1 MRGPSLQKATIISF
15 ALHLTVFLAAILILR
30 HSSRMVIPAPYTV
43 SLVSPDVIK
52 GIDKRAD
59 VDKGTD
65 ADKGRDEN
73 VVQETKESVAPSA
86 STKKSKK
93 EIAKEKEMLEK
104 KISAIAAKKKIE
116 KIVKLRSII
125 SLKASGDKR
134 SSNEK
139 AVSPSAGKYTQS
151 DNYYSTIMEEIRPY
165 WSLPPGMATKGL
177 EAIVAIKI
185 SKDGNVSV
193 LGLEKSSGN
202 KLFDRVALQAPAKA
216 SPLPRPPYEM
226 EIGVRFYP

>member
-1 MRGPSLQKATIISF
+1 
-15 ALHLTVFLAAILILR
+15 
-30 HSSRMVIPAPYTV
+30 MVMPAPYTV

-52 GIDKRAD
+52 GIDKRAY
-59 VDKGTD
+59 VDKVTN
-65 ADKGRDEN
+65 ADKEREEN
-73 VVQETKESVAPSA
+73 VVQETKESAAPSA

-125 SLKASGDKR
+125 ALKASGDKR

-139 AVSPSAGKYTQS
+139 TASASPGKGNPSEDYYTKITKEIWQQWVYPNVGKKDIEAVVSIKILMDGT
-151 DNYYSTIMEEIRPY
+151 
-165 WSLPPGMATKGL
+165 
-177 EAIVAIKI
+177 AIVQKI
-185 SKDGNVSV
+185 
-193 LGLEKSSGN
+193 EKSSGN
-202 KLFDRVALQAPAKA
+202 SIFDKSALRALAKA
-216 SPLPRPPYEM
+216 SPLPPPPYEM

>member
-15 ALHLTVFLAAILILR
+15 ALHLTVFLAAVLILR
-30 HSSRMVIPAPYTV
+30 HSSRMVMPAPYTV

-52 GIDKRAD
+52 GIDKSAD

-73 VVQETKESVAPSA
+73 VVQAAKESVAPSA
-86 STKKSKK
+86 SAKKSKK

-125 SLKASGDKR
+125 TLKAIGDKR
-134 SSNEK
+134 SLNEK
-139 AVSPSAGKYTQS
+139 TASTSSGKGAPSEDYYTKITKEIWQQWIYPNVGKKDIEAVVSIKILRDGT
-151 DNYYSTIMEEIRPY
+151 
-165 WSLPPGMATKGL
+165 
-177 EAIVAIKI
+177 AIVQKI
-185 SKDGNVSV
+185 
-193 LGLEKSSGN
+193 EKSSGN
-202 KLFDRVALQAPAKA
+202 SIFDKSALRALAKA
-216 SPLPRPPYEM
+216 SPLPPPPYEM

>member
-30 HSSRMVIPAPYTV
+30 HSSRIVMPAPYTV
-43 SLVSPDVIK
+43 SLVSQDVIK
-52 GIDKRAD
+52 GLDKRAD
-59 VDKGTD
+59 V
-65 ADKGRDEN
+65 DKGRDEN
-73 VVQETKESVAPSA
+73 VVQETKESVAPSVSA
-86 STKKSKK
+86 KKSKK

-116 KIVKLRSII
+116 KIVKLRSVI

-139 AVSPSAGKYTQS
+139 TDSAFPGKGNPSEDYYTKITKEIWQQWVYPNVGKKDIEAVVSIKILRDGT
-151 DNYYSTIMEEIRPY
+151 
-165 WSLPPGMATKGL
+165 
-177 EAIVAIKI
+177 AIVQKI
-185 SKDGNVSV
+185 
-193 LGLEKSSGN
+193 EKSSGN
-202 KLFDRVALQAPAKA
+202 SIFDKSALRALAKA
-216 SPLPRPPYEM
+216 SPLPPPPYEM

>member
-15 ALHLTVFLAAILILR
+15 ALHLTFFLAAILILR
-30 HSSRMVIPAPYTV
+30 HSSRMVMPAPYTV
-43 SLVSPDVIK
+43 SLVSPDVLK

-73 VVQETKESVAPSA
+73 VVQETKESLAPSA

-116 KIVKLRSII
+116 KIVKLRSVI

-139 AVSPSAGKYTQS
+139 TGPGKGNSSAS
-151 DNYYSTIMEEIRPY
+151 DDYSSKIMDGIQPY
-165 WSLPPGMATKGL
+165 WKFPPGIGKKGL
-177 EAIVAIKI
+177 EAIVSIKI
-185 SKDGNVSV
+185 LKDGTVIV
-193 LGLEKSSGN
+193 QGMEKSSGN
-202 KLFDRVALQAPAKA
+202 TFFDRVALQAPAKA
-216 SPLPRPPYEM
+216 SPLPPPPYEM

>member
-15 ALHLTVFLAAILILR
+15 ALHLTLFLAAILILR
-30 HSSRMVIPAPYTV
+30 HSSRMVMPAPYTV
-43 SLVSPDVIK
+43 SLVSPDVLK

-86 STKKSKK
+86 SIKKSKK

-116 KIVKLRSII
+116 KIVKLRSAIA
-125 SLKASGDKR
+125 LKASGDKR
-134 SSNEK
+134 SLNEK
-139 AVSPSAGKYTQS
+139 TASASPGKGNQS
-151 DNYYSTIMEEIRPY
+151 DDYYTKITKEIWQQWVYPNVGKKDIEAVVSIKILRD
-165 WSLPPGMATKGL
+165 GT
-177 EAIVAIKI
+177 AIVQKI
-185 SKDGNVSV
+185 
-193 LGLEKSSGN
+193 EKSSGN
-202 KLFDRVALQAPAKA
+202 SIFDKSALRALAKA
-216 SPLPRPPYEM
+216 SPLPPPPYEM

>member
-15 ALHLTVFLAAILILR
+15 ALHLTIFLAAVLILR
-30 HSSRMVIPAPYTV
+30 HSSRMVMPAPYTV

-52 GIDKRAD
+52 GIDKRAY
-59 VDKGTD
+59 VDKVTN
-65 ADKGRDEN
+65 ADKEREEN
-73 VVQETKESVAPSA
+73 VVQETKESAAPSA

-125 SLKASGDKR
+125 ALKASGDKR

-139 AVSPSAGKYTQS
+139 TASASPGKGNASEDYYTKITKEIWQQWVYPNVGKKDIEAVVSIKILRDGT
-151 DNYYSTIMEEIRPY
+151 
-165 WSLPPGMATKGL
+165 
-177 EAIVAIKI
+177 AIVQKI
-185 SKDGNVSV
+185 
-193 LGLEKSSGN
+193 EKSSGN
-202 KLFDRVALQAPAKA
+202 SIFDKSALRALAKA
-216 SPLPRPPYEM
+216 SPLPPPPYEM